1 MGWGSGSELAE
12 SVWKAV
18 RAFVPVEERRKVAVS
33 IVRAFEDH
41 DCDTLDE
48 AETLIADADLP
59 EYRILDTAS

>member
-1 MGWGSGSELAE
+1 MGWASGSDLAE

-18 RAFVPVEERRKVAVS
+18 RIFVPVKERKTVAVS

-48 AETLIADADLP
+48 AETLIADAALP

>member
-1 MGWGSGSELAE
+1 MGWASGSDLAE

-18 RAFVPVEERRKVAVS
+18 RIFVPVKERKTVAVS

-48 AETLIADADLP
+48 AATLIADADLP